1 VRGAGAGLA
10 ASALAGLLGGCR
22 ADGRHRAADGRP
34 AVLVQNWIVNLHPA
48 VLAAA
53 GPRRRIDLRVAPAE
67 GIDVARFLREAE
79 RRTSTW
85 DAFVGITPFDDLARL
100 VEGGAIDP
108 WDPYIPEEVLTTSYR
123 LSAPRARSAAR
134 STAGRSFSTSSCR
147 AGTPSSS
154 SAPSSIRTGRRRPGT
169 STFGTRGQ
177 SSSEERPFGCTFDP
191 RGWRSLIPIA
201 YTFSPE
207 IYRDDGALD
216 LTHEAVVQALEVL
229 RRMKELAPDDVL
241 DPRTSVGAGLGPDER
256 RSRPESSPTG

>member
-22 ADGRHRAADGRP
+22 ADKRHRPADGRP

-108 WDPYIPEEVLTTSYR
+108 WDPYIPGEVLTD
-123 LSAPRARSAAR
+123 LLPALRAEALGGALYSWPFLLDVIVQGWNAELVE
-134 STAGRSFSTSSCR
+134 R
-147 AGTPSSS
+147 AE
-154 SAPSSIRTGRRRPGT
+154 APSSIRTGRRRPGT
-169 STFGTRGQ
+169 STFGTGGQ
-177 SSSEERPFGCTFDP
+177 SSSEER
-191 RGWRSLIPIA
+191 RRSDAPSTREGGA
-201 YTFSPE
+201 RSSRSPT
-207 IYRDDGALD
+207 RS
-216 LTHEAVVQALEVL
+216 VL
-229 RRMKELAPDDVL
+229 RSTATTAL
-241 DPRTSVGAGLGPDER
+241 SI
-256 RSRPESSPTG
+256 